1 MFGMLSASLEN
12 VTFFPGSKILYE
24 LLPSFSLPFEI
35 YFKVIIWLKGY
46 FPSLRS
52 IGFAPDV
59 WLGHRFFFS
68 FVFFVCIA
76 HEHNHSHPQILN
88 QTFRQLKRPV
98 LLLFSL

>member
-1 MFGMLSASLEN
+1 
-12 VTFFPGSKILYE
+12 
-24 LLPSFSLPFEI
+24 
-35 YFKVIIWLKGY
+35 
-46 FPSLRS
+46 
-52 IGFAPDV
+52 V